1 MLKYMHYQINQIYK
15 KRIMSLFPYLELQ
28 PIDIQ
33 EDGSVSD
40 LDKYEIDDVID
51 LSADTDGET
60 LDNMWSEITKSLHE
74 EEWYT

>member
-1 MLKYMHYQINQIYK
+1 MLKYMHYQIKQIYK

-74 EEWYT
+74 EE

>member
-1 MLKYMHYQINQIYK
+1 
-15 KRIMSLFPYLELQ
+15 MSLFPYLELQ